1 MVSWLRSRGL
11 DVDAV
16 ADSRMRIAFS
26 GTAATVGAAFGSTFH
41 AYAVDGDLRIATDG
55 VPRIPAALSGV
66 IRAVRGLATVD
77 EKPLFRGEPGRASE
91 KLNSTIEPDATFC
104 SGGSCS
110 HYVLPAD
117 FATIYDVNPVYLQG
131 IDGTGQTIA
140 VIGRSRVYL
149 PDISNFQS
157 KSNLP
162 QKDPLT
168 IVPTNGVDPGP
179 ALSSGGNP
187 SEDQGEATLD
197 VTRATSVA
205 PGATIALVISA
216 KTATS
221 GGIDVASEHVV
232 DSSPVLA
239 RVMSISYLGCEDS
252 GSAASAG
259 HGTASVRA
267 AAEDLGVRELGDPGG
282 RLRHQ
287 VRHAA
292 GKSDR
297 QQQPHLRVESH
308 DLRRR
313 HAFLTP

>member
-1 MVSWLRSRGL
+1 
-11 DVDAV
+11 
-16 ADSRMRIAFS
+16 MRIAFS